1 MQHDRLHVVNAVP
14 VKLLSDPYQSR
25 YTMNA
30 KQRQDLIGFNV
41 NTDTS
46 SKLLMPNQWAC
57 ELICLEVNRVTSSKL
72 SMPNYN
78 GQDLTCMDVNRD
90 SSSKLAMPNHVNLIH
105 VFTCFAQK
113 NIIVVKLIKILS

>member
-14 VKLLSDPYQSR
+14 IKLLSDPYQSR

-46 SKLLMPNQWAC
+46 SKLSMPNQLAQSHIRGC
-57 ELICLEVNRVTSSKL
+57 QQGHKL
-72 SMPNYN
+72 QTINAKPMGMRSHMLG
-78 GQDLTCMDVNRD
+78 GQQGH
-90 SSSKLAMPNHVNLIH
+90 KL
-105 VFTCFAQK
+105 
-113 NIIVVKLIKILS
+113 